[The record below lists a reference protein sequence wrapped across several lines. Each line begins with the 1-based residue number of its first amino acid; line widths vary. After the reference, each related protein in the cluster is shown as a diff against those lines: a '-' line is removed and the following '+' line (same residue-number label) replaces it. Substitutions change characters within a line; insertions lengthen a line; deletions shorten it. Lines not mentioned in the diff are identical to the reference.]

1 MHDLHEAHGALHDEL
16 HCALHSQF
24 PPSELFI
31 MITDIT
37 APTNILLRSIINI
50 FPGG

>member
-1 MHDLHEAHGALHDEL
+1 MHDLHEAHGALHDAL

-24 PPSELFI
+24 LPSELFI

-37 APTNILLRSIINI
+37 APANILLMSIINI